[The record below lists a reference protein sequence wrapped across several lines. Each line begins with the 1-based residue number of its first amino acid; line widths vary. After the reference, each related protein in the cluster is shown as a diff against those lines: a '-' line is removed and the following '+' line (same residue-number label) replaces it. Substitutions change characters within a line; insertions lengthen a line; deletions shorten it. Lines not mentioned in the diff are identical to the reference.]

1 MGIGEL
7 GIIGGAA
14 VVECAGAA
22 GECGLLDVACLL
34 EDAGLEEVARK
45 TTPTPATSTT
55 ANIATRSGA
64 GALFLFGG
72 GALSPGVAGAAA
84 HAGPEAGTA
93 GGCH

>member
-1 MGIGEL
+1 MGIGVL
-7 GIIGGAA
+7 GMIGGDA
-14 VVECAGAA
+14 VVECTGTA
-22 GECGLLDVACLL
+22 GERGFVVADCLL
-34 EDAGLEEVARK
+34 EDAGLEEVARR
-45 TTPTPATSTT
+45 TAPTPATSTT